1 MTALFLLGR
10 TVEMG
15 TQDGSTILRTILA
28 VGLIGLGLVAAVMEV
43 RADLAPFET
52 RAAYRLQFDT
62 RWRAHVGT
70 IEQALARHDVSAA
83 VRAWH
88 DAYGAALASRGWE
101 GMIAVGDAFLRIGT
115 EAGTVNGSRTQPRQA
130 SLAALIPGH
139 PDVIEDGPRP
149 SAAGVVTFF
158 FCVDRLCAQPD
169 ARNFRPVLRVSSL
182 HTFRVATNLPTADLI
197 IAGLPACAGAPVA
210 ARLTTP

>member
-15 TQDGSTILRTILA
+15 TQDGSTIVRTSLA
-28 VGLIGLGLVAAVMEV
+28 VGLVGLGLVAAVMEV
-43 RADLAPFET
+43 RADLTPFET
-52 RAAYRLQFDT
+52 RRAAYRLQFDT

-101 GMIAVGDAFLRIGT
+101 GMIAVGDAFLQIGT
-115 EAGTVNGSRTQPRQA
+115 EAGTLSGARSNARQA
-130 SLAALIPGH
+130 YLNALIRAHRDGSADGLRRTAAGFATLGDHAVATHCLRVADKLAANRKG
-139 PDVIEDGPRP
+139 
-149 SAAGVVTFF
+149 T
-158 FCVDRLCAQPD
+158 
-169 ARNFRPVLRVSSL
+169 
-182 HTFRVATNLPTADLI
+182 
-197 IAGLPACAGAPVA
+197 
-210 ARLTTP
+210 